1 MINMSQSLNEIRQI
15 LGNEADDFLNYT
27 CRGIPKEN
35 LYPPG
40 PDFIE
45 RIVEQS
51 DRNNRV
57 LNNMQRL
64 FESGRLA
71 NTGYLSILPVD
82 HGVEHGAGADFAP
95 NPIYMDP
102 KKIIELAIKG
112 GCSGVASTLG
122 VLGSLSR
129 RYARKIPFILKINH
143 NELLSK
149 PNFYDQTLFANVD
162 QAYKMGAVAVGAT
175 IYFGSQESRR
185 QIKEISDAFDYAHD
199 LGMVAVLWAYL
210 RNPDEFI
217 KDGVDYHDSNDMC
230 SQADHLGATIEAD
243 IIKQK
248 ISTKNR
254 GFLELGFGKTNKLV
268 YEKLAPTEGLS
279 EACKMLEWNRFQVAN
294 CYMGR
299 VGLINSGGP
308 SGENDIQEAVK
319 AAIINK
325 RAGGWGL
332 IMGRKSFQRPMEQGL
347 KIIRAVQD
355 VYLNKEIT
363 LA

>member
-1 MINMSQSLNEIRQI
+1 MTLSINEIRNI
-15 LGNEADDFLNYT
+15 LGDEADDFLTHT
-27 CRGIPKEN
+27 CQGISKDN
-35 LYPPG
+35 LYRPG

-45 RIVEQS
+45 RVVEQS

-57 LNNMQRL
+57 LLNMQRL
-64 FESGRLA
+64 FQTGRLA

-82 HGVEHGAGADFAP
+82 HGIEHAAGADFAP
-95 NPIYMDP
+95 NPIYFDP
-102 KKIIELAIKG
+102 EKIIELAIKG

-129 RYARKIPFILKINH
+129 RYSRKIPFILKINH

-149 PNFYDQTLFANVD
+149 PNFYDQTLFASVD

-175 IYFGSQESRR
+175 IYFGSLESRR
-185 QIKEISDAFDYAHD
+185 QIMEISEAFEYAHD
-199 LGMVAVLWAYL
+199 LGLVTVLWAYL

-217 KDGVDYHDSNDMC
+217 EDGVDYHDSNDMC
-230 SQADHLGATIEAD
+230 AQADHLGATIGAD

-248 ISTKNR
+248 ISKKTY
-254 GFLELGFGKTNKLV
+254 GFQKLNFGKTSPLI
-268 YEKLAPTEGLS
+268 YDKLAPTEGLS
-279 EACKMLEWNRFQVAN
+279 EPQKLLEWNRFQVAN

-308 SGENDIQEAVK
+308 SGENDLQAGVK

-332 IMGRKSFQRPMEQGL
+332 IMGRKAFQRPMDEGI
-347 KIIRAVQD
+347 KIINAVQD
-355 VYLNKEIT
+355 VYLSDDID

>member
-1 MINMSQSLNEIRQI
+1 MSQINEIRDI
-15 LGNEADDFLNYT
+15 LGAEADDFLNHT
-27 CRGIPKEN
+27 CQGIPKDN
-35 LYPPG
+35 LYKPG

-45 RIVEQS
+45 RVVEKS

-57 LNNMQRL
+57 LGNMEWL
-64 FESGRLA
+64 FQSGRLA

-82 HGVEHGAGADFAP
+82 HGIEHGAGADFAP

-102 KKIIELAIKG
+102 EKIIELAIKG

-122 VLGSLSR
+122 VLGTLSR

-143 NELLSK
+143 NELLSLNEQGE
-149 PNFYDQTLFANVD
+149 NFYDQTLWATVD
-162 QAYKMGAVAVGAT
+162 QAYNMGAAGVGAT
-175 IYFGSQESRR
+175 IYFGSPQARR
-185 QIKEISDAFDYAHD
+185 QIQEISSAFEYAHE
-199 LGMVAVLWAYL
+199 LGLVCVLWAYL
-210 RNPDEFI
+210 RNPDGFV
-217 KDGVDYHDSNDMC
+217 KDGVDYHDSDDMC

-248 ISTKNR
+248 IAKKNG
-254 GFLELGFGKTNKLV
+254 GFLKLDFGRTSNLV

-279 EACKMLEWNRFQVAN
+279 EPQKLLEWNRFQVAN

-308 SGENDIQEAVK
+308 SGDNDLQAGVK

-332 IMGRKSFQRPMEQGL
+332 IMGRKAFQRPMEEGI
-347 KIIRAVQD
+347 KIINAVQN
-355 VYLNKEIT
+355 VYLCDDID

>member
-1 MINMSQSLNEIRQI
+1 MSQLSINEIREI
-15 LGNEADDFLNYT
+15 LGDEADDFLNYT
-27 CRGIPKEN
+27 CQGIPKEN
-35 LYPPG
+35 LYEPG

-45 RIVEQS
+45 RVVEKT

-57 LNNMQRL
+57 LNNMERL
-64 FESGRLA
+64 FQAGRLA

-82 HGVEHGAGADFAP
+82 HGIEHGAGADFSP
-95 NPIYMDP
+95 NPIYFDP
-102 KKIIELAIKG
+102 EKIIELAIKG

-122 VLGSLSR
+122 VLGSVSR

-149 PNFYDQTLFANVD
+149 PNFYDQTLWASVE
-162 QAYKMGAVAVGAT
+162 QAYDMGAAAVGAT
-175 IYFGSQESRR
+175 IYFGSPESRR
-185 QIKEISDAFDYAHD
+185 QIIEISEAFKHAHE
-199 LGMVAVLWAYL
+199 LGLVTILWAYL
-210 RNPDEFI
+210 RNPDEFVE
-217 KDGVDYHDSNDMC
+217 DGVDYHDSNDMC
-230 SQADHLGATIEAD
+230 SQADHMGATIEAD

-248 ISTKNR
+248 ISKKNR
-254 GFLELGFGKTNKLV
+254 GFQKLDFGRTSPLV
-268 YEKLAPTEGLS
+268 YDELAPTEGLS
-279 EACKMLEWNRFQVAN
+279 EPQKLLEWNRFQVAN

-308 SGENDIQEAVK
+308 SGDNDLQAGVK

-332 IMGRKSFQRPMEQGL
+332 IMGRKSFQRPMDEGIEIL
-347 KIIRAVQD
+347 NAVQD
-355 VYLNKEIT
+355 VYLCDDIG